1 MTRLWCI
8 RHGQTI
14 WNLEERY
21 NGLSDIPLN
30 PVGVERAEALSKQ
43 LAGNGVVYRAIYSSH
58 LQRARQTAGII
69 NKRQDLPAFVDERLR
84 EIELGAWEGK
94 TFREIDI
101 SYPQEIAQRASNA
114 AVVRAPGGES
124 ALEVAQRMA
133 AAANDIVTVLSGGG
147 CTCGCTRRI
156 PGSAYPYGSR
166 TIPGGGLPQPS
177 RAFRARNRGMGP
189 VQADCGER

>member
-21 NGLSDIPLN
+21 NGLTDIPLN

-43 LAGNGVVYRAIYSSH
+43 LAENGVVYRAIYSSH
-58 LQRARQTAGII
+58 LQRARQTAAII

-94 TFREIDI
+94 TF
-101 SYPQEIAQRASNA
+101 QEIKIKFPKEVAERTDNA
-114 AVVRAPGGES
+114 LYTRSPGGES
-124 ALEVAQRMA
+124 ALEVARRMA
-133 AAANDIVTVLSGGG
+133 AAANEIVTSYPEGDVLVVAHGVSLAALILTAQGQSLA
-147 CTCGCTRRI
+147 RVYHSL
-156 PGSAYPYGSR
+156 PGHLEPVTVEWDLSR
-166 TIPGGGLPQPS
+166 QIL
-177 RAFRARNRGMGP
+177 
-189 VQADCGER
+189 

>member
-30 PVGVERAEALSKQ
+30 PVGMEKAEALSKQ
-43 LAGNGVVYRAIYSSH
+43 LAGNGVVYQAVYSSH
-58 LQRARQTAGII
+58 LQRARQTVAII

-84 EIELGAWEGK
+84 EIELGAWEGR
-94 TFREIDI
+94 TFREIDLE
-101 SYPQEIAQRASNA
+101 YPQEIAERTSNA
-114 AVVRAPGGES
+114 AVTRAPGGES

-133 AAANDIVTVLSGGG
+133 AAANEIVRSYPEGDVLVVAHGVSLAALILTAQGLSMAGVYHSLPGHLEPVTVEWDLSREIVEG
-147 CTCGCTRRI
+147 
-156 PGSAYPYGSR
+156 
-166 TIPGGGLPQPS
+166 
-177 RAFRARNRGMGP
+177 
-189 VQADCGER
+189 